1 MTDTGGPLKKQIVV
15 RTPSTPFN
23 AALLEPGRES
33 EAARVIA
40 ERYRETQ
47 ELTCGQARELSDWHL
62 SFADAILRRDAGA
75 LRYLANGMNDI
86 AKAVFSEVTG
96 VVLPQH
102 RRHTWDTLR
111 QWAGISPA
119 EESLR
124 IAQHRY
130 EVERRAL
137 QAKFENPAQ
146 VEAWVESQ
154 LDAGF
159 DRLSEQGR
167 EAFLVNDQG
176 LGHNLS
182 VKGSHLAKA
191 RPFIVAAVNL
201 RQAQAQA
208 EAERPQPSFDELF
221 SLDA

>member
-1 MTDTGGPLKKQIVV
+1 MKKHAVV

-23 AALLEPGRES
+23 AALLEPGRER
-33 EAARVIA
+33 EAARAIA

-47 ELTCGQARELSDWHL
+47 ELSCGQARELSDWHL
-62 SFADAILRRDAGA
+62 SFANAILHRDAGA
-75 LRYLANGMNDI
+75 LRYLANGLNDV

-96 VVLPQH
+96 VALPQH
-102 RRHTWDTLR
+102 RRDTWNTLR
-111 QWAGISPA
+111 EWAGISPA
-119 EESLR
+119 EEAVR
-124 IAQHRY
+124 IAQHRL
-130 EVERRAL
+130 EVERRAM

-146 VEAWVESQ
+146 AEAWVESQ

-159 DRLSEQGR
+159 TRISEQGR
-167 EAFLVNDQG
+167 EVFLVNEQG

-201 RQAQAQA
+201 RQAQMQV
-208 EAERPQPSFDELF
+208 EAERPQPTIDELF
-221 SLDA
+221 TMDA